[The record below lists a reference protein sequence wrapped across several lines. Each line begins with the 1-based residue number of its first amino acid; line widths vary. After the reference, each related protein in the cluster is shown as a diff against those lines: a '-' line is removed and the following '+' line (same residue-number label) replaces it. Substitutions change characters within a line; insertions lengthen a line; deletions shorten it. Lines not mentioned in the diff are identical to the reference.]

1 MDGRNF
7 HRHSTTMKGLTVTT
21 TARGGLLERL
31 RVEASGLPEA
41 LSRIA
46 EVILSDPEGTAHS
59 SIVDL
64 AERAG
69 TSTATV
75 TRLSR
80 TLGFA
85 GYANLRV
92 AIATETGR
100 AEQARW
106 ETDISGDIAPED
118 PLTDVLGV
126 VTAADTRAIQ
136 GTAAGLDVTAVERV
150 AAPIA
155 AAKRVEIFGLG
166 SSGTAAR
173 EMAFRL
179 ERIRVPVWHRVDS
192 HTALTNAALLLPGDV
207 AIGLSHSG
215 RTREVIET
223 LAEAADHGALT
234 VAVTSFSRSPL
245 AEVADVVF
253 TTSVQ
258 ETTFRLAALSAL
270 HSQLVALD
278 LVYVAVAQRTYAR
291 TTEAFEVTARAVQAH
306 RLHDEASG
314 ARRARQRKTPTEDK

>member
-1 MDGRNF
+1 MGAE
-7 HRHSTTMKGLTVTT
+7 S
-21 TARGGLLERL
+21 GGLLGRL
-31 RVEASGLPEA
+31 RTEGPSMPEA
-41 LSRIA
+41 LAKIA
-46 EVILSDPEGTAHS
+46 ETILAAPETAAHA

-64 AERAG
+64 AERSG

-75 TRLSR
+75 TRFSR
-80 TLGFA
+80 TLGFR

-106 ETDISGDIAPED
+106 ETDIDAGIAPGD
-118 PLTDVLGV
+118 PLTEVLGV

-136 GTAAGLDVTAVERV
+136 DTAAGLDLAAAERV
-150 AAPIA
+150 ATAIA
-155 AAKRVEIFGLG
+155 GAQRVELFGLG

-179 ERIRVPVWHRVDS
+179 ERIRVPVWHRTDS

-234 VAVTSFSRSPL
+234 VAITGHSRSPL
-245 AEVADVVF
+245 AEIADVVF
-253 TTSVQ
+253 TTTVQ
-258 ETTFRLAALSAL
+258 GSTFQLAALSAL
-270 HSQLVALD
+270 HSQLLILD
-278 LVYVAVAQRTYAR
+278 LIYVAVAQRTYER
-291 TTEAFEVTARAVQAH
+291 TAEALELTVRAVDAH
-306 RLHDEASG
+306 RLPEKTTPRKRG
-314 ARRARQRKTPTEDK
+314 RAR

>member
-1 MDGRNF
+1 MTGP
-7 HRHSTTMKGLTVTT
+7 
-21 TARGGLLERL
+21 RGGLLERL
-31 RVEASGLPEA
+31 RMEASGLPEA
-41 LSRIA
+41 LARIA
-46 EVILSDPEGTAHS
+46 EVILNDPEGTAHT

-80 TLGFA
+80 TLGFP

-106 ETDISGDIAPED
+106 ETDISGDIGPDD
-118 PLTDVLGV
+118 PLDRVLGV
-126 VTAADTRAIQ
+126 IAAADTRAIQ
-136 GTAAGLDVTAVERV
+136 ATAAGIDLAAAGRV
-150 AAPIA
+150 ADAIA
-155 AAKRVEIFGLG
+155 GAGRVELFGLG

-179 ERIRVPVWHRVDS
+179 ERIRIPVWFRPDT
-192 HTALTNAALLLPGDV
+192 HTALTNAALVQPGDV

-215 RTREVIET
+215 RTREVIEV
-223 LAEAADHGALT
+223 LSEASDHGALT
-234 VAVTSFSRSPL
+234 VAVTSFGRSPV
-245 AEVADVVF
+245 AEVADVVL
-253 TTSVQ
+253 TTAVH

-270 HSQLVALD
+270 HSQLVVLD
-278 LVYVAVAQRTYAR
+278 LIYVAVAQRTYDR
-291 TTEAFEVTARAVQAH
+291 TTDALEVTVRAVEAH
-306 RLHDEASG
+306 RLPEQAG
-314 ARRARQRKTPTEDK
+314 PRRRRGRAQ

>member
-1 MDGRNF
+1 MI
-7 HRHSTTMKGLTVTT
+7 TVTGEG
-21 TARGGLLERL
+21 GGLLGRL
-31 RVEASGLPEA
+31 RIDGPQMPEA
-41 LSRIA
+41 LAKIA
-46 EVILSDPEGTAHS
+46 ETILMDPESSAHAN
-59 SIVDL
+59 IIDL
-64 AERAG
+64 AERSG

-75 TRLSR
+75 TRFSR
-80 TLGFA
+80 MLGFK

-106 ETDISGDIAPED
+106 ETDISGDISPDD
-118 PLTDVLGV
+118 PLADVLDV

-136 GTAAGLDVTAVERV
+136 NTAAALDVTAAERV
-150 AAPIA
+150 AVAIA
-155 AAKRVEIFGLG
+155 KARRVEIFGLG

-179 ERIRVPVWHRVDS
+179 ERIRVPVWYRGDT

-234 VAVTSFSRSPL
+234 VAITSYGRSPL
-245 AEVADVVF
+245 AEVADIVF
-253 TTSVQ
+253 TTMVQ
-258 ETTFRLAALSAL
+258 EMTFRLAALSAL
-270 HSQLVALD
+270 QSQLLVLD
-278 LVYVAVAQRTYAR
+278 LIYVAVAQRTYER
-291 TTEAFEVTARAVQAH
+291 TADALELTARAVEAH
-306 RLHDEASG
+306 RLPEKIPS
-314 ARRARQRKTPTEDK
+314 RKRGRTK